1 MNQRL
6 FLTSCILAG
15 GLLVKFG
22 APLPSVAAGMALAFL
37 WNRKIRG
44 TVARKL

>member
-37 WNRKIRG
+37 WNWKIRG